1 METMVIAQGPVDV
14 SVVPLPA
21 TWHEL
26 ECMHIDRLTQECGM
40 FTSDTS
46 ENNGYGCQAAQ
57 NTEAPGCC
65 YTFACP
71 IATECD
77 EEDPHWCDTYSPGD
91 WMIVHSRF
99 ERHNAEVSGRPH
111 HETAKE

>member
-1 METMVIAQGPVDV
+1 MSKLYKPGNGTEGVAFIEAWCGTCARDKSLREGKPI
-14 SVVPLPA
+14 
-21 TWHEL
+21 E
-26 ECMHIDRLTQECGM
+26 ECGM

-71 IATECD
+71 IAAECD

-99 ERHNAEVSGRPH
+99 ERHNVPTQGRR
-111 HETAKE
+111 